1 MKYYSEIDLSSILDI
16 RDKRLIQMKFAPIN
30 IRFCRDCPYF
40 ISDYI
45 PDEVG
50 RYGGWCEYRSESE
63 EGWHYDVMEDSF
75 CNEDDIVD
83 VYQFSFLFI
92 FDMVCSL

>member
-1 MKYYSEIDLSSILDI
+1 MKYYSEDDVRELVSETESMYL
-16 RDKRLIQMKFAPIN
+16 FAHSTPIN

-50 RYGGWCEYRSESE
+50 RYSGWCEWRSEGE
-63 EGWHYDVMEDSF
+63 NGWHYDVMEDSF

-83 VYQFSFLFI
+83 VYQFSFMFVYHIL
-92 FDMVCSL
+92 CNL

>member
-1 MKYYSEIDLSSILDI
+1 MKYYSENTLNTILPLHY
-16 RDKRLIQMKFAPIN
+16 KQQFLKLAVPIN

-50 RYGGWCEYRSESE
+50 RYGGWCEYRSEGE

-83 VYQFSFLFI
+83 VY
-92 FDMVCSL
+92 